1 LFDGEKAQLLAVSS
15 WLVCMLGGW
24 MPADESHV
32 SKIARRGAP
41 TRARH
46 ILVAGSLHDQV
57 IDNAVRFVD
66 MAEGAIA
73 QTAYG
78 RIIFF
83 AGDIIVR
90 LVEQFQGAVIA
101 ASVSHVRIDRRMVIQ
116 ILAIINRS
124 ALDLSD
130 GSIDLGDGVILL
142 SIHPAGPCPALQMS
156 ASVAQVG
163 ERVQV
168 CRMPPRFIGEGQ
180 RGAGSNKEQEY
191 GAMSCSFHG
200 LL

>member
-1 LFDGEKAQLLAVSS
+1 
-15 WLVCMLGGW
+15 
-24 MPADESHV
+24 
-32 SKIARRGAP
+32 
-41 TRARH
+41 
-46 ILVAGSLHDQV
+46 V
-57 IDNAVRFVD
+57 IDDAVRFVD
-66 MAEGAIA
+66 VAEGAIA
-73 QTAYG
+73 QTTHR

-101 ASVSHVRIDRRMVIQ
+101 ASVSHMRIDRRMVIQ
-116 ILAIINRS
+116 ILAIVNRS

-130 GSIDLGDGVILL
+130 GFVDLGDGVIFF
-142 SIHPAGPCPALQMS
+142 SIHPAGPCLAFQMS
-156 ASVAQVG
+156 ARVAQVG

-180 RGAGSNKEQEY
+180 RGAGGNKEQEY
-191 GAMSCSFHG
+191 GAKSCSFHG

>member
-1 LFDGEKAQLLAVSS
+1 
-15 WLVCMLGGW
+15 
-24 MPADESHV
+24 
-32 SKIARRGAP
+32 
-41 TRARH
+41 
-46 ILVAGSLHDQV
+46 
-57 IDNAVRFVD
+57 

-73 QTAYG
+73 QPAYG
-78 RIIFF
+78 WIIFF

-101 ASVSHVRIDRRMVIQ
+101 TSVSHVRIDRRMVIQ

-124 ALDLSD
+124 TLDLSD
-130 GSIDLGDGVILL
+130 GFVDFFEGVILF
-142 SIHPAGPCPALQMS
+142 SIHPAGPCLALQMS
-156 ASVAQVG
+156 AGVAQVG

-168 CRMPPRFIGEGQ
+168 CRMSPRFIGEGQ

-191 GAMSCSFHG
+191 GARSCSFHG